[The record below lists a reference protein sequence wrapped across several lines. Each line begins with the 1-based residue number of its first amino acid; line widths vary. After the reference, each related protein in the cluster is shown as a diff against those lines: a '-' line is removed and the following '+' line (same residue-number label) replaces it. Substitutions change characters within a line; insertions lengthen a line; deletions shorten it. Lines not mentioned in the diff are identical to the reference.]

1 MITSRSPLRGVA
13 CVLAAV
19 LAVTAVAPRG
29 FADAYDAAMARAI
42 AAKEKAIDSNDP
54 AAWDEALRLFIE
66 ADAIKPTKDSKY
78 EVANAAV
85 KLKEDDLA
93 FEAYENAIAL
103 GLSGKPKEKAQT
115 FLSAHQSIMARLDVR
130 GPAGAEV
137 FIGPRSRGTLP
148 RPPIV
153 VFAGPVKLKVVASG
167 RVAEESL
174 TVKEGVTVGIDL
186 SAKLAPPPAP
196 TATAAPSASA
206 AAPAPHPEDSAT
218 VPLADTGAGAR
229 TLGWSLVVTGGVL
242 TVGAAV
248 GVLVTGRGLDNRLAA
263 LREHC
268 QTFKTDDSDQCAVGK
283 PEYQAA
289 AQSDNDAIATW
300 KGVRTASWVTGGV
313 GLMILGV
320 GLLRLATAPSP
331 PKASAFQPTFTVGM
345 NGAYV
350 GLGGAF

>member
-1 MITSRSPLRGVA
+1 MTTTRSSLRGVA

-115 FLSAHQSIMARLDVR
+115 FLAAHQSIMARLDVR

-167 RVAEESL
+167 RVAEESM

-186 SAKLAPPPAP
+186 SAKLAPPPP
-196 TATAAPSASA
+196 ATAPAASASA
-206 AAPAPHPEDSAT
+206 TAPSPGDTAA
-218 VPLADTGAGAR
+218 VPLGDTGAGAR

-248 GVLVTGRGLDNRLAA
+248 GVFVTGRGLDNRLAA
-263 LREHC
+263 LRAHC
-268 QTFKTDDSDQCAVGK
+268 QTFKTDDPDQCAVGK

-320 GLLRLATAPSP
+320 GLLRLATAPAP